1 MHIETVPNRGSKPCI
16 LLRESYRQ
24 GGKVCKRTLANLSHL
39 PPAVVD
45 GLRLLLRGGT
55 PVDSLAESFEVRLS
69 QPYGHLAAVLGTL
82 RQLGLERDLDPQ
94 HSRQRDLIVAMIV
107 ARIVEPASKLAT
119 ARGLGEEAPLSALVE
134 QLALEAVD
142 ETQLYAA
149 MDWLFVRQS
158 AIEQHLASR
167 HLHDGSLV
175 LYDVTSTYF
184 EGRCCPLA
192 RLGHSRDAKKDKLQI
207 VFGLL
212 CNYEGC
218 PIAVQVFEGNTG
230 DPKTLGPQLDKLR
243 KRFGLNRI
251 VLVGD
256 RGMLT
261 SARLRE
267 DVQGVAGMDWI
278 SALRTTEIRKL
289 FAQPGFQF
297 SIFDRRDM
305 VELRNPEEFPGERL
319 IVCLNPLLQVE
330 RSRKR
335 EDLLRATEKDL
346 DAIVEA
352 TQRPKRR
359 LQGKVAI
366 ALRAGK
372 VLNRF
377 KVAKHFVLDITD
389 TSFSYRR
396 NQEAIDKE
404 AALDGIYVIRTSVP
418 AAEFPAEE
426 VVRSYKSLSTVERA
440 FRSYKTVDLHVRP
453 IFHQLSE
460 RVKAHVFL
468 CMLAY
473 YVEWHMRKKLA
484 PMLFDDD
491 DPEAARAQRSSI
503 VAPAVPSPS
512 ARRKAVTL
520 QTPDGLP
527 VHSFQTLLQNLATIV
542 KNRVQPRP
550 ESSPSFDMITRPTVL
565 QQKAL
570 SLLSVA
576 L

>member
-1 MHIETVPNRGSKPCI
+1 
-16 LLRESYRQ
+16 
-24 GGKVCKRTLANLSHL
+24 
-39 PPAVVD
+39 
-45 GLRLLLRGGT
+45 
-55 PVDSLAESFEVRLS
+55 
-69 QPYGHLAAVLGTL
+69 
-82 RQLGLERDLDPQ
+82 
-94 HSRQRDLIVAMIV
+94 
-107 ARIVEPASKLAT
+107 
-119 ARGLGEEAPLSALVE
+119 
-134 QLALEAVD
+134 
-142 ETQLYAA
+142 
-149 MDWLFVRQS
+149 
-158 AIEQHLASR
+158 
-167 HLHDGSLV
+167 
-175 LYDVTSTYF
+175 
-184 EGRCCPLA
+184 
-192 RLGHSRDAKKDKLQI
+192 
-207 VFGLL
+207 
-212 CNYEGC
+212 
-218 PIAVQVFEGNTG
+218 
-230 DPKTLGPQLDKLR
+230 
-243 KRFGLNRI
+243 
-251 VLVGD
+251 
-256 RGMLT
+256 MLT